1 MHLSEQRLPFKL
13 ALIAWSYGLLDGVQN
28 SYTWHFYEVVI
39 GQRKCGKECFLWC
52 FLFHELFDNVEL
64 DIP

>member
-39 GQRKCGKECFLWC
+39 EREEVWKRM
-52 FLFHELFDNVEL
+52 LFVVLFYFMSFR
-64 DIP
+64 